1 MRGGGGSGVAEGWDH
16 LLREVVEACEL
27 NVERGAERRRADDA
41 IEAGIAPLDRL
52 QLLDDVLRPAGEEA
66 AGLHRIL
73 DCRQFTV
80 PAGRGSRIAAICS
93 SVKARTAQFA
103 EHLHVLLVMRG
114 RLADRLLAAR
124 RDVEVVA
131 ERQPL
136 AQFELDPAPGLS
148 RLEAEHVPLDR
159 SALGRAAADHAADT
173 VFRHKVEGA
182 LGAALD
188 ADPRLR

>member
-1 MRGGGGSGVAEGWDH
+1 
-16 LLREVVEACEL
+16 
-27 NVERGAERRRADDA
+27 
-41 IEAGIAPLDRL
+41 
-52 QLLDDVLRPAGEEA
+52 
-66 AGLHRIL
+66 
-73 DCRQFTV
+73 
-80 PAGRGSRIAAICS
+80 
-93 SVKARTAQFA
+93 
-103 EHLHVLLVMRG
+103 MRG

-124 RDVEVVA
+124 REVEVVA

-136 AQFELDPAPGLS
+136 APFEVDATAGV
-148 RLEAEHVPLDR
+148 RHLETEHVPLDR